1 MNSNRAKSQEDTHF
15 RVLSIL
21 QDNSEMTQR
30 ELAAQV
36 GVSVGAMHYIL
47 SALVEVGAIKLG
59 NFTAA
64 RDKRRYAYLLTPA
77 GLAQKT
83 AITRRFLNRKLVEY
97 EALKLEIDKLE
108 AEVSHGAAA
117 IGEKC

>member
-1 MNSNRAKSQEDTHF
+1 MSSNRTKLNEDTHF

-21 QDNSEMTQR
+21 QENPEMTQR
-30 ELAAQV
+30 ELAVQV

-47 SALVEVGAIKLG
+47 SALVEVGAIKFG

-64 RDKRRYAYLLTPA
+64 QDKRRYAYLLTPA